1 MGVIP
6 LIGDLFEKP
15 KMPDIVVAPEPKVM
29 EAQEATKAN
38 EEVKKRKAGQT
49 QTVFTSPLGLEETP
63 TTKKKTL
70 LGQ

>member
-6 LIGDLFEKP
+6 LIGDLFKHP
-15 KMPDIVVAPEPKVM
+15 KMPDIVAAPEPKVM
-29 EAQEATKAN
+29 EAQEAN
-38 EEVKKRKAGQT
+38 EEVKKRKVGQSR
-49 QTVFTSPLGLEETP
+49 TVFTTPLGLEETP